1 MNQSAWLPHKMKK
14 AILFLYFKIHRFIYF
29 YKYRIPINDKYSY
42 IPSGVVSPLI
52 YFKGVNSVAEKY

>member
-1 MNQSAWLPHKMKK
+1 MKK